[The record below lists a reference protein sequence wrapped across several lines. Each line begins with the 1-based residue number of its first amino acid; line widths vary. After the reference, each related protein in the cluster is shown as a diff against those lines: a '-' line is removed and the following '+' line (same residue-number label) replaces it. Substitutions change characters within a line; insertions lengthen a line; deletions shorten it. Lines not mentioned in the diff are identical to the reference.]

1 MIEINPVVG
10 VVGAEVTLQFK
21 PVTKTLTSSTFP
33 QRPDTPD
40 QTGT

>member
-1 MIEINPVVG
+1 MAGIDPVVG

-21 PVTKTLTSSTFP
+21 PVTKTLPYSTFP
-33 QRPDTPD
+33 QRPDVPD

>member
-1 MIEINPVVG
+1 MVEINPVVG

-21 PVTKTLTSSTFP
+21 PVTKTLTFSTFP

>member
-1 MIEINPVVG
+1 MVEIDPVVG

-21 PVTKTLTSSTFP
+21 PVTKTLPYSTFP
-33 QRPDTPD
+33 QRPDVPD